1 MKLSLISNVIKRAM
15 SFVCFASSSLFLF
28 ADDII
33 VLRNGDIINAI
44 VKEVQKSE
52 IKYKKVSNPDGPL
65 YSIEKSDVLSIKYTN
80 GEIDKFEALSQENE
94 TSKETTPNNPITAL
108 PAEDNDSHK
117 AKYAQL
123 PRLALTTS
131 NKKSKDFFPIMAFT
145 DASVISTNELMITIT
160 PQAPEYYEGGWR
172 TKVGYVITFVN
183 KTGTPIY
190 IDRAKSFKRN
200 NNNETISY
208 YNNENLTVTHGRN
221 SGLGVGIGIGGVGV
235 GVGGGA
241 NSSFS
246 KEYGDERFLVV
257 GPYSVANLK
266 DYQLIR
272 LSQRAEFA
280 IVSDIEYWGF
290 DLYGS
295 NDMICQGEVRTY
307 TESNTLYKNGYYI
320 TYSTDSEFKNSYV
333 LNFELYA
340 KYLVGAKVKSSVWS
354 NASPEH
360 YLLKEINKV
369 APDFRL
375 DGTSIIGISGQYK

>member
-1 MKLSLISNVIKRAM
+1 MKLFLIANVLKRAIL
-15 SFVCFASSSLFLF
+15 FVCFAFLSLFVF

-33 VLRNGDIINAI
+33 VLRNGDIINAL

-52 IKYKKVSNPDGPL
+52 IKYKKTSNPDGPL
-65 YSIEKSDVLSIKYTN
+65 YSIDKSDVLSIKYTN
-80 GEIDKFEALSQENE
+80 GDVDKFEVLSQENE
-94 TSKETTPNNPITAL
+94 SSKGTTLNNPIIAL
-108 PAEDNDSHK
+108 PAEDNDLLK
-117 AKYAQL
+117 AKYANL
-123 PRLALTTS
+123 PRLTLNPS
-131 NKKSKDFFPIMAFT
+131 KKKSIDFFPIMTFT

-172 TKVGYVITFVN
+172 TKIGYLITFVN
-183 KTGTPIY
+183 KTGMPIY
-190 IDRAKSFKRN
+190 VDKAKSFKRN
-200 NNNETISY
+200 TNNETILY
-208 YNNENLTVTHGRN
+208 YNDETLTVTRGRS
-221 SGLGVGIGIGGVGV
+221 SGLGVGVGIGGLGI

-257 GPYSVANLK
+257 GPYSVANLT

-307 TESNTLYKNGYYI
+307 TESNTPYKNGYYI

-333 LNFELYA
+333 INFELYA

-354 NASPEH
+354 NGAPEH

-369 APDFRL
+369 VPDFRL
-375 DGTSIIGISGQYK
+375 DGTSIVGISGQYK